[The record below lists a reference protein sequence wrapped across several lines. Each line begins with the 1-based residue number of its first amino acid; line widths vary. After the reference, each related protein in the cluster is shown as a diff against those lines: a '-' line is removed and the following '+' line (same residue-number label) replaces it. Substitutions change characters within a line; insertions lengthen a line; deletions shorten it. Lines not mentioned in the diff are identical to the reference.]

1 MRVAAVSMAIEYRKI
16 RKLEDNLR
24 YIEDTF
30 SDISNIK
37 PDLVCL
43 PEIFYCAG
51 INIDER
57 KNLYDK
63 EIKIFLRDLSSKYKT
78 YIAASVF
85 EKRKGNLYNTCLFLN
100 RKGEIV
106 GRYDKIHPTELEI
119 KKGIKPGNKSQKPV
133 RTEFGLFAAQ
143 ICFDANW
150 YQEWERFARIG
161 VKLIV
166 FSSAYPA
173 GRILN
178 SIALLNNIYI
188 VASTWELKT
197 GIIDNTG
204 NWRVKTD
211 RFSWWVW
218 RDINLEREVFHP
230 DFQREKIRDI
240 LKEYGEK
247 IKIETFGDEALFT
260 IEPISKDVKIKDI
273 IKKYKLVTYREYIER
288 ATKVQD
294 KFR

>member
-1 MRVAAVSMAIEYRKI
+1 MAIEYRRARKI
-16 RKLEDNLR
+16 EDNLR

-43 PEIFYCAG
+43 PEIFYYTG

-63 EIKIFLRDLSSKYKT
+63 EIKLFLRNLSSKYKT
-78 YIAASVF
+78 YIAASVY

-119 KKGIKPGNKSQKPV
+119 EKGIKPGSKSQKPV

-150 YQEWERFARIG
+150 REEWERFVRMG

-166 FSSAYPA
+166 FSSAYP
-173 GRILN
+173 GGKILN
-178 SIALLNNIYI
+178 SIALLNNVYI
-188 VASTWELKT
+188 VASTWALKT
-197 GIIDNTG
+197 GIVDNTG
-204 NWRVKTD
+204 NWMVKTD

-218 RDINLEREVFHP
+218 REVNLEREVFHW
-230 DFQREKIRDI
+230 DFQGEKIRDI
-240 LKEYGEK
+240 LKEYREK

-260 IEPISKDVKIKDI
+260 IEPISKDIKIKDI
-273 IKKYKLVTYREYIER
+273 VRKYKLVTYREYIER

>member
-1 MRVAAVSMAIEYRKI
+1 MKVATVSMAIEYRKA
-16 RKLEDNLR
+16 RKIEDNLR

-30 SDISNIK
+30 SEISNIK

-43 PEIFYCAG
+43 PEIFYYAG
-51 INIDER
+51 INIER
-57 KNLYDK
+57 KNLYSR
-63 EIKIFLRDLSSKYKT
+63 EIKEFLKKLASEYKT
-78 YIAASVF
+78 YIAASVY
-85 EKRKGNLYNTCLFLN
+85 EKRRGNIYNTCIFFD
-100 RKGEIV
+100 RSGEIA
-106 GRYDKIHPTELEI
+106 GRYDKIHPTEPEI
-119 KKGIKPGNKSQKPV
+119 ERGIKPGSKSQKPV
-133 RTEFGLFAAQ
+133 KTEFGSLAAQ

-150 YQEWERFARIG
+150 HQEWERFAMMG

-173 GRILN
+173 GKILN
-178 SIALLNNIYI
+178 SIALLNNVYI
-188 VASTWELKT
+188 IASTWALKT
-197 GIIDNTG
+197 GIVDNTG
-204 NWRVKTD
+204 NWMVKTD

-218 RDINLEREVFHP
+218 REVNLEREVFHW
-230 DFQREKIRDI
+230 DFQGEKLRDI
-240 LKEYGEK
+240 LKEYGDK

-260 IEPISKDVKIKDI
+260 IEPISKDIKIKDI

>member
-1 MRVAAVSMAIEYRKI
+1 MKVATVSMAIEYRRI
-16 RKLEDNLR
+16 RKLEDNLK

-43 PEIFYCAG
+43 PEIFYYAG
-51 INIDER
+51 MNIER
-57 KNLYDK
+57 KNLYSR
-63 EIKIFLRDLSSKYKT
+63 EIKKFLKNLSSEYKT
-78 YIAASVF
+78 YIAASVY
-85 EKRKGNLYNTCLFLN
+85 EKRKGNLYNTCLFFD
-100 RKGEIV
+100 RRGEIV
-106 GRYDKIHPTELEI
+106 GRYDKIHPTESEI
-119 KKGIKPGNKSQKPV
+119 EKGIKPGSKNQKPV

-150 YQEWERFARIG
+150 HQEWERFARMG

-173 GRILN
+173 GKMLN
-178 SIALLNNIYI
+178 SISLLNSVYI
-188 VASTWELKT
+188 VASTWALKT
-197 GIIDNTG
+197 GIVDNTG
-204 NWRVKTD
+204 NWMVKTD

-218 RDINLEREVFHP
+218 RDINLKREVFHW
-230 DFQREKIRDI
+230 DFQGEKIRDI
-240 LKEYGEK
+240 LKEYREK

-260 IEPISKDVKIKDI
+260 IEPISKDIKIKDI
-273 IKKYKLVTYREYIER
+273 IRKYKLVTYREYIER